1 MRKTYKPL
9 ARVEKASQMFRKK
22 TLNVNDDLNIKHD
35 EDDIENVD
43 DYWSTA
49 MSVIGNSTI
58 DSIDNG
64 SVTEPSDTLFN
75 IKDIRKSIKTDERNT
90 QKPSKVE
97 HLYRKSVNTT
107 NVGVKKDDEVPV
119 ESFNKGLDMPDE
131 YKEEEKKG
139 AAMKL
144 FNIEEDESL
153 IPISDDNENTGGYG
167 DSSVLPAF
175 DIDIDDIP
183 ENKETYEEIGLKT
196 FDKGG
201 DMPALKSYNLKKA
214 ALKSSTSVEH
224 IKKQHS
230 AEKTRIEG
238 HNPKLGDNKQKL
250 SKKNQRF
257 EIENIAT
264 GFKSNSVAPLLCTK
278 SMDIAVMNL
287 EYLAFIEGHQTE
299 SAFSLFVVKGKIELT
314 VNDKCKTLAKG
325 GVSVVEKDEIY
336 SLNCISR
343 GGAILLL
350 SYAL

>member
-35 EDDIENVD
+35 DDDIENVD

-75 IKDIRKSIKTDERNT
+75 INDIRKSIKTDEKIT
-90 QKPSKVE
+90 TKPQKVE
-97 HLYRKSVNTT
+97 ELYRKSVNKA
-107 NVGVKKDDEVPV
+107 NIGLKKDDEVPV
-119 ESFNKGLDMPDE
+119 ENFNKGFDIPNG
-131 YKEEEKKG
+131 YKEEEKKEVTI
-139 AAMKL
+139 KL
-144 FNIEEDESL
+144 FNMQDDESL
-153 IPISDDNENTGGYG
+153 IRISDENENVDGYQ

-183 ENKETYEEIGLKT
+183 VENKERYEEIEIKRLN
-196 FDKGG
+196 KGEG
-201 DMPALKSYNLKKA
+201 MPALKSYNLNKT
-214 ALKSSTSVEH
+214 ALKSNSNVEL
-224 IKKQHS
+224 IKKQNS
-230 AEKTRIEG
+230 TERTRIDG
-238 HNPKLGDNKQKL
+238 HNPKL
-250 SKKNQRF
+250 SKKKQRF

-264 GFKSNSVAPLLCTK
+264 GFKSNSVSPLLCTE

-299 SAFSLFVVKGKIELT
+299 SAFSLFVVKGRIELT
-314 VNDKCKTLAKG
+314 VSDKCKTLSKG
-325 GVSVVEKDEIY
+325 NVLVVEKDEIY